1 MCARLYADPE
11 EAELGPAQGRSRPPD
26 DRDRGHRVH
35 PRHRPQPAGAL
46 GRADPRRPRQGPAG
60 RPLPHH
66 PRHARHRRHEEP
78 QEGALEVRRQ
88 AGKGQG
94 GSLEMPRRNRPVK
107 RVVAPDPLYQ
117 SEAIA
122 KFVNVVMNR
131 GKRSTAEKVVY
142 DALSRASKQA
152 KKEPLEVFDLALRNA
167 TPLLEVKPRRVGGA
181 TYQVPVEIRPERRLA
196 LARRWLVRFARQRG
210 GKSMSEKLAF
220 ELLDAAQN
228 TGGAV
233 KRKEETHRMA
243 ESNKAFSH
251 FRY

>member
-1 MCARLYADPE
+1 
-11 EAELGPAQGRSRPPD
+11 
-26 DRDRGHRVH
+26 
-35 PRHRPQPAGAL
+35 
-46 GRADPRRPRQGPAG
+46 
-60 RPLPHH
+60 
-66 PRHARHRRHEEP
+66 
-78 QEGALEVRRQ
+78 
-88 AGKGQG
+88 
-94 GSLEMPRRNRPVK
+94 MPRRSRPVK
-107 RVVAPDPLYQ
+107 RVIAPDPVYQ
-117 SEAIA
+117 SEAVA
-122 KFVNVVMNR
+122 KFVNVVMTR

-142 DALSRASKQA
+142 DALSRAGKQA
-152 KKEPLEVFDLALRNA
+152 KKEPLEVFDLAIRNA

-210 GKSMSEKLAF
+210 GKSMSEKLAY
-220 ELLDAAQN
+220 EILDASQN

>member
-1 MCARLYADPE
+1 
-11 EAELGPAQGRSRPPD
+11 
-26 DRDRGHRVH
+26 
-35 PRHRPQPAGAL
+35 
-46 GRADPRRPRQGPAG
+46 
-60 RPLPHH
+60 
-66 PRHARHRRHEEP
+66 
-78 QEGALEVRRQ
+78 
-88 AGKGQG
+88 
-94 GSLEMPRRNRPVK
+94 MPRRSRPVK
-107 RVVAPDPLYQ
+107 RVIAPDPVYQ

-122 KFVNVVMNR
+122 KFVNVVMSK

-142 DALSRASKQA
+142 EALTRASKQA
-152 KKEPLEVFDLALRNA
+152 KKEPLEVFDAALRNV

-196 LARRWLVRFARQRG
+196 LARRWIVRFARQRG

-220 ELLDAAQN
+220 ELLDASQN

>member
-1 MCARLYADPE
+1 
-11 EAELGPAQGRSRPPD
+11 
-26 DRDRGHRVH
+26 
-35 PRHRPQPAGAL
+35 
-46 GRADPRRPRQGPAG
+46 
-60 RPLPHH
+60 
-66 PRHARHRRHEEP
+66 
-78 QEGALEVRRQ
+78 
-88 AGKGQG
+88 
-94 GSLEMPRRNRPVK
+94 MPRRSRPVK
-107 RVVAPDPLYQ
+107 RVIAPDPVYQ

-122 KFVNVVMNR
+122 KFVNVVMSR

-142 DALSRASKQA
+142 DALSRAGKQA

-196 LARRWLVRFARQRG
+196 LARRWIVRFARQRG

-220 ELLDAAQN
+220 ELLDASQN

>member
-1 MCARLYADPE
+1 
-11 EAELGPAQGRSRPPD
+11 
-26 DRDRGHRVH
+26 
-35 PRHRPQPAGAL
+35 
-46 GRADPRRPRQGPAG
+46 
-60 RPLPHH
+60 
-66 PRHARHRRHEEP
+66 
-78 QEGALEVRRQ
+78 
-88 AGKGQG
+88 
-94 GSLEMPRRNRPVK
+94 MPRRSRPVK
-107 RVVAPDPLYQ
+107 RVIAPDPVYQ
-117 SEAIA
+117 SESIA
-122 KFVNVVMNR
+122 KFVNVVMSR

-142 DALSRASKQA
+142 DALSRASKQS
-152 KKEPLEVFDLALRNA
+152 KKEPLEVFESALRNA

-196 LARRWLVRFARQRG
+196 LARRWIVRFARQRG

-220 ELLDAAQN
+220 EILDASQN